1 MGAGRAPI
9 FLGVLEPPLE
19 DTRGQFHVRVAFRFE
34 DGRWSAMPNEVVDH
48 DALALAALFPRRVSW
63 TIALRGKKLGELNSV
78 RPAGSGYS
86 NVGLEDLTA
95 GSKPPEIPEDAAA
108 FATWMGAPRY
118 RPLLAISE
126 PNYHDPDQ
134 WAQFEAP
141 AAMRKQAV
149 AAFRREIALDMNC
162 NGRTTRDYPDS
173 AIRVYGKPYRSKL
186 GDVLIAMRP
195 DPRLNRCDGPAG
207 DEWQSVWFH
216 LKGDNFRRIGNSLTI
231 LDISDYNGDGT
242 AKILFQYDGYNRDGY
257 VLFDPRDDSKTEFS
271 WSYH

>member
-1 MGAGRAPI
+1 
-9 FLGVLEPPLE
+9 
-19 DTRGQFHVRVAFRFE
+19 
-34 DGRWSAMPNEVVDH
+34 
-48 DALALAALFPRRVSW
+48 
-63 TIALRGKKLGELNSV
+63 
-78 RPAGSGYS
+78 
-86 NVGLEDLTA
+86 
-95 GSKPPEIPEDAAA
+95 
-108 FATWMGAPRY
+108 
-118 RPLLAISE
+118 
-126 PNYHDPDQ
+126 
-134 WAQFEAP
+134 
-141 AAMRKQAV
+141 MRKQVV
-149 AAFRREIALDMNC
+149 AAFRRESALDMNC
-162 NGRTTRDYPDS
+162 NGKTTRDYPDS